1 VFRFFAGSPLNKKAE
16 TASDIVFWLVSG
28 YLVGNFLNDAATVNL
43 WFAFWVTIIMLI
55 GVKLIIP
62 SHNSG
67 CLQIIDAKVG
77 FLRHKV
83 LIPATK
89 STP

>member
-1 VFRFFAGSPLNKKAE
+1 LFVFRFFAGSPLNKKAE

-55 GVKLIIP
+55 GVKLII
-62 SHNSG
+62 
-67 CLQIIDAKVG
+67 QAIILAV
-77 FLRHKV
+77 FR
-83 LIPATK
+83 
-89 STP
+89 